1 MSLFVFKRIL
11 TLLAT
16 LAGAAEQEHQ
26 RAAGAWHAEW
36 QPLASLLRLTGS
48 AAAWAAELL
57 AGLEVDAGRMR
68 ANLDAAGGLPLAES
82 VVAVL
87 APGLG
92 RLAAHDLVADASG
105 VATRTGR
112 SLGEV
117 LSSPD
122 LAARV
127 EAAGVTSEQIGAALD
142 PAAHLGSAA
151 VFTRHAL
158 AAHRGRGTMAP

>member
-1 MSLFVFKRIL
+1 MPHKRNPVAAVVIL
-11 TLLAT
+11 GCTKQAPGLLAT

-36 QPLASLLRLTGS
+36 QPLASPLRLGR
-48 AAAWAAELL
+48 
-57 AGLEVDAGRMR
+57 AGAPR
-68 ANLDAAGGLPLAES
+68 GG
-82 VVAVL
+82 
-87 APGLG
+87 GG
-92 RLAAHDLVADASG
+92 SG
-105 VATRTGR
+105 VAPRTGR

-142 PAAHLGSAA
+142 PDAHLGSAA
-151 VFTRHAL
+151 
-158 AAHRGRGTMAP
+158 